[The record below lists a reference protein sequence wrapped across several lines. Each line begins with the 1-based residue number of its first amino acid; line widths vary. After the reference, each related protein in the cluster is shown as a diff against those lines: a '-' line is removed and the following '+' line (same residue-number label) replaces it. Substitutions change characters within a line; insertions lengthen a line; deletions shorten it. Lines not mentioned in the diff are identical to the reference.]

1 MDDGSALK
9 NHGRAM
15 TTIGFIVN
23 PIAGMGGRVGLKG
36 TDGQAGEARE
46 RGAIPVAPVRAAEFL
61 KGIKNTGLSVLTCSG
76 SMGGDA
82 LEEAGIRHRAVFTPA
97 GETTSA
103 EDTRRAC
110 REMLG
115 RGMDLLVFCGG
126 DGTARDVL
134 DAVGRQVSVLGIPA
148 GVKMYSAVFAT
159 TPSAAAAIIRQA
171 GEVPVADAEVVDV
184 DETEYRKGILSIRL
198 YGYAVVPTLP
208 EARQACKWV
217 AESRT
222 EAESQGAIADFIREI
237 MRDDTLYLLGAGTTT
252 AEIARSLGVKKTLL
266 GVDALYRGTIVGRD
280 LGEREILSLLDAY
293 PRAKIVISPIGAQG
307 FVLGRGNQQI
317 SAEVLSRV
325 GTGGL
330 VVVATPRKLER
341 TPVLWIDVGDRAL
354 EDRFGDFLSVVCGY
368 RMAARKPLRHG

>member
-1 MDDGSALK
+1 MI
-9 NHGRAM
+9 
-15 TTIGFIVN
+15 TIGFIVN

-36 TDGQAGEARE
+36 TDGQAGKARE
-46 RGAIPVAPVRAAEFL
+46 RGAVPVAPVRAAEFL
-61 KGIKNTGLSVLTCSG
+61 KGIRNADLCVLACSG
-76 SMGGDA
+76 PMGGDA
-82 LEEAGIRHRAVFTPA
+82 LAEAGISHQIVYSPA

-115 RGMDLLVFCGG
+115 REVDLLVFCGG

-159 TPSAAAAIIRQA
+159 TPSNAAAIVRQA
-171 GEVPVADAEVVDV
+171 GETTVADAEVVDV
-184 DETEYRKGILSIRL
+184 DETAYRNGILSIRL
-198 YGYAVVPTLP
+198 YGYAVVPDLP

-222 EAESQGAIADFIREI
+222 EAESQGAIAAFVREI

-252 AEIARSLGVKKTLL
+252 AEIARSLGLEKTLL
-266 GVDALYRGTIVGRD
+266 GVDAIYRKTIVGRD
-280 LGEREILSLLDAY
+280 LGEREILRLLDTY

-330 VVVATPRKLER
+330 IVVATPRKLER
-341 TPVLWIDVGDRAL
+341 TPVLWIDVGDQAI
-354 EDRFGDFLSVVCGY
+354 EDRFGDSISVVSGY
-368 RMAARKPLRHG
+368 RMAERKPLRHG